1 MKNSKLSPEDYEFM
15 NSLSAAIV
23 EKAPK
28 RMRGVLYFWIIAIA
42 SFIVWANY
50 TEIDEIT
57 RGNGE
62 VVPSGKNQIIQ
73 NLEGGIIEEV
83 FVKIGDKVEKGQ
95 PLLKIDNRKSLS
107 QLSATNIK
115 SLELKAKIIRLEA
128 EAYDK
133 PFDVN
138 LSIKRMIPELV
149 ENERSLH
156 ESKQAQLNYR
166 LAVLADQQLQKS
178 NEYHEVN
185 ESIVYLSKTKDLI
198 NKEVKMM
205 RPMVA
210 QGVKSKVAFMKLQ
223 REQNTLLQE
232 LQAAQLSLPRIKA
245 GISEF
250 DNKIEEARGEFKNR
264 AKEELNEVVAES
276 LRTNESFYALND
288 QISRTLVKSPRK
300 GIIEEIA
307 INTVGGVIK
316 PGDTLIEIVPTGD
329 SLWMEIKI
337 KPSDIAF
344 IYPGQK
350 AVVKITAYDFA
361 IYGSLIGEVIHIGAD
376 TTKDQKENA
385 FYIIHVKTDKNHL
398 GTDAKP
404 LNIIPGMMVNV
415 DIMTGKKSVM
425 DYILKPILRA
435 KQYTFTER

>member
-1 MKNSKLSPEDYEFM
+1 LKKSKLSPEDYEFM
-15 NSLSAAIV
+15 NSLSAAVV
-23 EKAPK
+23 EQAPK
-28 RMRGVLYFWIIAIA
+28 RMRWVLYFWIIAIA
-42 SFIVWANY
+42 SFILWASY

-62 VVPSGKNQIIQ
+62 VIPSGKNQIIQ

-95 PLLKIDNRKSLS
+95 RLLKIDNRKSLS

-138 LSIKRMIPELV
+138 LSIEQMIPELV
-149 ENERSLH
+149 ENERSLY
-156 ESKQAQLNYR
+156 ESKQGQLNYK
-166 LAVLADQQLQKS
+166 LAILADQQLQKS

-250 DNKIEEARGEFKNR
+250 DNKIEEAISEFKNR

-276 LRTNESFYALND
+276 LRTDQSFQALND
-288 QISRTLVKSPRK
+288 QITRTLVKSPTQ
-300 GIIEEIA
+300 GIVEEIA

-361 IYGSLIGEVIHIGAD
+361 IYGSLDGEVIHIGAD
-376 TTKDQKENA
+376 TTKDEKDNA
-385 FYIIHVKTDKNHL
+385 FYIIHIKTDKNYL
-398 GTDAKP
+398 GSANKP

-415 DIMTGKKSVM
+415 DIITGKKTVM

>member
-1 MKNSKLSPEDYEFM
+1 LKNSKLSAEDYEFM

-28 RMRGVLYFWIIAIA
+28 RMRGVLYFWIVAIA

-50 TEIDEIT
+50 TQIDEIT

-138 LSIKRMIPELV
+138 LSIEQMIPELV

-156 ESKQAQLNYR
+156 ESKQGQLNYR

-250 DNKIEEARGEFKNR
+250 DHKIEEARSEFKNR

-276 LRTNESFYALND
+276 LRTDQSFQALND
-288 QISRTLVKSPRK
+288 QITRTLVKSPTQ

-316 PGDTLIEIVPTGD
+316 PGDTLIEIVPTGE
-329 SLWMEIKI
+329 SLWMEVKI

-361 IYGSLIGEVIHIGAD
+361 IYGSLDGEVIHIGAD
-376 TTKDQKENA
+376 TTKDEKDNA
-385 FYIIHVKTDKNHL
+385 FYIIHIKTDKNYL
-398 GTDAKP
+398 GSAKKP

>member
-1 MKNSKLSPEDYEFM
+1 MKKSKLSPEDYEFM

-23 EKAPK
+23 EQTPK
-28 RMRGVLYFWIIAIA
+28 RMRWVLYFWIIAIA
-42 SFIVWANY
+42 AFVMWANY
-50 TEIDEIT
+50 TQIDEIT

-83 FVKIGDKVEKGQ
+83 FVKIGDKVEKGD

-107 QLSATNIK
+107 QLTATNIK

-138 LSIKRMIPELV
+138 LSIEQMIPELV

-156 ESKQAQLNYR
+156 ESKQGQLNYR

-185 ESIVYLSKTKDLI
+185 ESIVYLSKTRDLI

-250 DNKIEEARGEFKNR
+250 DNKIEEARSEFKNR
-264 AKEELNEVVAES
+264 AKEELNEIVAES
-276 LRTNESFYALND
+276 LRTDESFHALND
-288 QISRTLVKSPRK
+288 QITRTLVKSPRK

-329 SLWMEIKI
+329 SLWMEVKI

-361 IYGSLIGEVIHIGAD
+361 IYGSLDGEVIHIGAD
-376 TTKDQKENA
+376 TTKDEKDNA
-385 FYIIHVKTDKNHL
+385 FYIIHVKTDRNFL
-398 GTDAKP
+398 GSVDKP

>member
-1 MKNSKLSPEDYEFM
+1 MKKSKLSPEDYEFM
-15 NSLSAAIV
+15 NSLSAAVV
-23 EKAPK
+23 EQAPK
-28 RMRGVLYFWIIAIA
+28 RMRWVLYFWIVAIA

-50 TEIDEIT
+50 TQIDEIT

-95 PLLKIDNRKSLS
+95 RLLKIDNRKSLS

-138 LSIKRMIPELV
+138 LSIEQMIPELV
-149 ENERSLH
+149 ENERSLY
-156 ESKQAQLNYR
+156 ESKQGQLNYK
-166 LAVLADQQLQKS
+166 LAILADQQLQKS

-250 DNKIEEARGEFKNR
+250 DNKIEEAISEFKNR

-276 LRTNESFYALND
+276 LRTDQSFQALND
-288 QISRTLVKSPRK
+288 QITRTLVKSPTQ
-300 GIIEEIA
+300 GIVEEIA

-316 PGDTLIEIVPTGD
+316 PGDTLIEIVPTGE
-329 SLWMEIKI
+329 SLWMEVKI

-361 IYGSLIGEVIHIGAD
+361 IYGSLDGEVIHIGAD
-376 TTKDQKENA
+376 TTKDEKDNA
-385 FYIIHVKTDKNHL
+385 FYIIHIKTDKNYL
-398 GTDAKP
+398 GSAKKP